1 VGGPLRVLVVEDSLD
16 DFDILVR
23 ELRRIGYTPHAV
35 RVETAES
42 MIAALREE
50 KWDVVISDWSMPQFS
65 GLEALSVLQGSKL
78 DLPFLFA
85 SGTVGEEAAVEALRS
100 GAHDFLL
107 KDRLARLGVAI
118 ERERREALVRTERAK
133 MQEQLMISDRMAS
146 VGILAAGVAHEI
158 NNPLAAVL
166 ANLDLALADLATAPT
181 NPEVLE
187 GIREELGDARTA
199 ADRVRRIVRDLRIFS
214 RSAEERLGPIDVHA
228 VLESTLRM
236 AANEIRHRATLVKDY
251 GSVPPVSASEGR
263 LGQVFLNLIVN
274 ASQALPEGHADS
286 NEIRI
291 RTLCSGDRVV
301 ISISDTGPGLPTS
314 VMQRLF
320 TPFVTTKP
328 AGIGT
333 GLGLSIC
340 HRIVTGF
347 GGEIRVD
354 SSTSGTTFE
363 VVLLMAEDAGEMITP
378 APAAVV
384 AAPRRGKILTIDDE
398 PMISRAILRVAG
410 KHHDVQSVLSGSKAL
425 KLIRDGA
432 RFDVIICDLM
442 MPEVTGM
449 DLHAELLRI
458 APDQAEAMIFLTGGA
473 FTTGAQGF
481 LDAVPNLRL
490 DKPFEPAQ
498 LLSLLNDL
506 LR

>member
-1 VGGPLRVLVVEDSLD
+1 LVVEDSLD
-16 DFDILVR
+16 DFDILIR
-23 ELRRIGYTPHAV
+23 ELRRIGYAPHAV

-42 MIAALREE
+42 MSAALRDD

-65 GLEALSVLQGSKL
+65 GLEALSVLQGTKL

-118 ERERREALVRTERAK
+118 ERERREAAVRTERAK

-166 ANLDLALADLATAPT
+166 ANLDLALADLAMART
-181 NPEVLE
+181 NPEVLD
-187 GIREELGDARTA
+187 GIREELSDARTA

-214 RSAEERLGPIDVHA
+214 RSAEEKLGPIDVHT

-286 NEIRI
+286 NQIRI
-291 RTLCSGDRVV
+291 RTRCSGDRVA
-301 ISISDTGPGLPTS
+301 ISISDTGPGLPAT
-314 VMQRLF
+314 VMQQLF

-354 SSTSGTTFE
+354 SSAAGTTFE
-363 VVLLMAEDAGEMITP
+363 VVLLSAEDLGDALPAAP
-378 APAAVV
+378 APIV
-384 AAPRRGKILTIDDE
+384 AAPRRGRILTIDDE
-398 PMISRAILRVAG
+398 PMISRAIFRVVG
-410 KHHDVQSVLSGSKAL
+410 KHHDVQSALSGSNAL
-425 KLIRDGA
+425 AMIRDGL

-442 MPEVTGM
+442 MPEITGM
-449 DLHAELLRI
+449 DLHAELCRI
-458 APDQAEAMIFLTGGA
+458 APDQAASMIFLTGGA
-473 FTTGAQGF
+473 FTTGAQEF

-498 LLSLLNDL
+498 LLSLINDIV
-506 LR
+506 R